1 MGSNKKWNGWGI
13 VKGSRFV
20 KEKDDGTKDVVVVKL
35 KVKELGALFAL
46 HDVLPS
52 YIEKYEEM
60 NRNNEKKEL
69 IIEGSTIADIRKGM
83 RVWSRGMSTGGH
95 GGYRFNYDI
104 STRKIDPIENARNE
118 IVAEYQDR
126 IEELERENRDLK
138 KSVK

>member
-1 MGSNKKWNGWGI
+1 M
-13 VKGSRFV
+13 KGSRFV

-35 KVKELGALFAL
+35 KVKELGTLFAL

-60 NRNNEKKEL
+60 YRNNEKKEL

-95 GGYRFNYDI
+95 GGYRFNY
-104 STRKIDPIENARNE
+104 SVSAKKIDSLEDMRNKV
-118 IVAEYQDR
+118 IVEYQDR
-126 IEELERENRDLK
+126 IEELITENEELK
-138 KSVK
+138 KMLKSVSFFM

>member
-1 MGSNKKWNGWGI
+1 M
-13 VKGSRFV
+13 KGSRFV

-35 KVKELGALFAL
+35 KVKELGTLFAL

-60 NRNNEKKEL
+60 YRNNEKKEL

-95 GGYRFNYDI
+95 GGYRFNY
-104 STRKIDPIENARNE
+104 SVSAKKIDSLEDMRNKV
-118 IVAEYQDR
+118 IVEYQDR
-126 IEELERENRDLK
+126 IEELITENEKLK
-138 KSVK
+138 KMLKS

>member
-1 MGSNKKWNGWGI
+1 M
-13 VKGSRFV
+13 KGSRFV

-35 KVKELGALFAL
+35 KVKELGSLFAL

-60 NRNNEKKEL
+60 YRNNEKKEL

-95 GGYRFNYDI
+95 GGYRFNY
-104 STRKIDPIENARNE
+104 SVSAKKIDPLEDMRNKV
-118 IVAEYQDR
+118 IVEYQDR
-126 IEELERENRDLK
+126 IEELITENEKLK
-138 KSVK
+138 KMLKS